1 MRREDI
7 GPLLSQV
14 SDLLPEVDL
23 ADRAWTT
30 GVILKR
36 RRRRTAVVGVV
47 LAIGIA
53 LVVAAAFAAGWLP
66 VSG

>member
-7 GPLLSQV
+7 GPLLGQV
-14 SDLLPEVDL
+14 SDDLPEVHL

-36 RRRRTAVVGVV
+36 RRRRTTVVGVLV
-47 LAIGIA
+47 ALGIA
-53 LVVAAAFAAGWLP
+53 LVVAVAFAAGWLP

>member
-7 GPLLSQV
+7 GPMLSQV
-14 SDLLPEVDL
+14 SDELPEVDL

-36 RRRRTAVVGVV
+36 RRRRTALVGVLLALGVALAV
-47 LAIGIA
+47 L
-53 LVVAAAFAAGWLP
+53 AAFAYGWLP
-66 VSG
+66 

>member
-7 GPLLSQV
+7 GPLLRQV
-14 SDLLPEVDL
+14 ADDLPEVDL
-23 ADRAWTT
+23 VDRAWTA

-36 RRRRTAVVGVV
+36 RRRRTTVVGVL
-47 LAIGIA
+47 LALGIA
-53 LVVAAAFAAGWLP
+53 LVVAAAFAAGWFP